1 MPCLPSGCEVG
12 GTRCLVSLVV
22 VKLEE
27 LGAISCY
34 CELIEMNGIVHR
46 RC

>member
-27 LGAISCY
+27 LGALSP
-34 CELIEMNGIVHR
+34 
-46 RC
+46 